1 MILRA
6 LYDYYHRRG
15 ETVAQGWG
23 SERITFVILIE
34 RDGTLVGMMD
44 TRKDDKTPKSFVVV
58 KSNGRTSAPLPN
70 ILWDNAEYVLG
81 LSKDMIKA
89 LHHAADAG
97 TPCPV
102 GTDAKVACKHRLFV
116 EKVNELA
123 GNIPATNRSE
133 PWHSSMTG
141 SSTSRCPKIRFGKN

>member
-44 TRKDDKTPKSFVVV
+44 PRKDDKTPKSFVVV

-70 ILWDNAEYVLG
+70 ILWDNAE
-81 LSKDMIKA
+81 
-89 LHHAADAG
+89 
-97 TPCPV
+97 
-102 GTDAKVACKHRLFV
+102 
-116 EKVNELA
+116 
-123 GNIPATNRSE
+123 
-133 PWHSSMTG
+133 
-141 SSTSRCPKIRFGKN
+141 